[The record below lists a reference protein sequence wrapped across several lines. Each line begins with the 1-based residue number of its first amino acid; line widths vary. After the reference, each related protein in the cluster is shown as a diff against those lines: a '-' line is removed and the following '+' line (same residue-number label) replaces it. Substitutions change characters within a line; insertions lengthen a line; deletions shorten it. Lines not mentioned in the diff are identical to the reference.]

1 MVWSVM
7 SHKRVYKRVARSQA
21 RASCAQPSRGATRP
35 ATSGASSLET
45 RAEAEPSSQHTS
57 TGEEGGRS
65 GPAGTQSAQGL
76 RPPSSFSSQDAV
88 GPRSRRRR
96 TGAGDATHVAA
107 ERPAGP
113 RAPVSDP
120 RPRGAVGGTSPGTKG
135 QVAQEVFLGGRGEK
149 GREGAKDLA
158 LSFSAVSLVRRGGT
172 HDLALD
178 QLSYWSGQT
187 NVQNTRRGRVDQM
200 GPASKHVSFLFS
212 F

>member
-1 MVWSVM
+1 MRRGLLQKGAGCSVGYE
-7 SHKRVYKRVARSQA
+7 SQRVYKRVARSQA

-65 GPAGTQSAQGL
+65 SPAGTPSAQGL
-76 RPPSSFSSQDAV
+76 RAPSSFSGQDAV
-88 GPRSRRRR
+88 GPRSWRRR

-120 RPRGAVGGTSPGTKG
+120 RPEGRCLRDLTRDKRSGRSGSIPGGK
-135 QVAQEVFLGGRGEK
+135 R
-149 GREGAKDLA
+149 REGK
-158 LSFSAVSLVRRGGT
+158 GGC
-172 HDLALD
+172 
-178 QLSYWSGQT
+178 
-187 NVQNTRRGRVDQM
+187 
-200 GPASKHVSFLFS
+200 
-212 F
+212 